1 MVGCCS
7 QSCRRY
13 LHALLKA
20 CGSRLVARPG
30 ITTHFYRHHPH
41 AHLLAMSLTKIN
53 NLVQRMQLSQTNII
67 LLTLYSFAMYKYFVL
82 THSPI
87 NVLFFKVPLIKERV
101 TLSSL
106 KSDMWTAEHDATI
119 LRFLKDSTLRLLVV
133 YVDKLL
139 GLQVALSVPPH
150 PVEEMTYMIRF
161 EDAMLNPDN
170 IEQKLQFGTIRANHI
185 ESLLRTM
192 TNVYAPLF
200 FGNRSWPDS
209 ILAK

>member
-1 MVGCCS
+1 MIYSV
-7 QSCRRY
+7 Q
-13 LHALLKA
+13 LLCA
-20 CGSRLVARPG
+20 N
-30 ITTHFYRHHPH
+30 T
-41 AHLLAMSLTKIN
+41 
-53 NLVQRMQLSQTNII
+53 Q
-67 LLTLYSFAMYKYFVL
+67 
-82 THSPI
+82 I

-139 GLQVALSVPPH
+139 GLQAALSVPPH

-161 EDAMLNPDN
+161 EDAVLNPDN

-209 ILAK
+209 ILEKYNKIQSLFSI

>member
-1 MVGCCS
+1 M
-7 QSCRRY
+7 
-13 LHALLKA
+13 
-20 CGSRLVARPG
+20 
-30 ITTHFYRHHPH
+30 
-41 AHLLAMSLTKIN
+41 
-53 NLVQRMQLSQTNII
+53 
-67 LLTLYSFAMYKYFVL
+67 
-82 THSPI
+82 
-87 NVLFFKVPLIKERV
+87 IKERV

-106 KSDMWTAEHDATI
+106 KSDMWTTEHDATI

-150 PVEEMTYMIRF
+150 PAEEMTYMIRF
-161 EDAMLNPDN
+161 EDAVLNPDN

-209 ILAK
+209 ILEKYNKCNPYVAYVMRCKWVCTGSTCKVSELIKSWFTRFFNFCPQRLKTQVK

>member
-1 MVGCCS
+1 M
-7 QSCRRY
+7 QRY
-13 LHALLKA
+13 WHN
-20 CGSRLVARPG
+20 CNVE
-30 ITTHFYRHHPH
+30 
-41 AHLLAMSLTKIN
+41 
-53 NLVQRMQLSQTNII
+53 I
-67 LLTLYSFAMYKYFVL
+67 LCANTL
-82 THSPI
+82 I

-133 YVDKLL
+133 YIDKLL

-150 PVEEMTYMIRF
+150 PAEEMTYMIRF
-161 EDAMLNPDN
+161 EDVVLNPDN

-185 ESLLRTM
+185 ESLLRIM

-209 ILAK
+209 ILEKYNRFRCSP